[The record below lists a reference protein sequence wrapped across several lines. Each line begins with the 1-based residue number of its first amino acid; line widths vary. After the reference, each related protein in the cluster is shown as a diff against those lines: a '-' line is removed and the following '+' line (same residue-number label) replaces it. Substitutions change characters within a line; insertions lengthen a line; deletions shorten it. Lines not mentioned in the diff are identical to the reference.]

1 MSKKKVL
8 TVFKENKILV
18 GVFSSKKQLSKALGI
33 KKSKLDDYCLHN
45 QLVIYKVD
53 IDHLSMI
60 NLPKTLYIRQFS
72 VREELPNHK
81 NHGFPESYYGKVEY

>member
-1 MSKKKVL
+1 MSKKLLV
-8 TVFKENKILV
+8 VHKENKILV

-45 QLVIYKVD
+45 QLVIHKVD
-53 IDHLSMI
+53 VDHLSMI

-72 VREELPNHK
+72 VMEEIHHHK